1 MSLAGKKALI
11 CIVFLFG
18 LLIFSSV
25 LSNVDATVEWA
36 RAYSFGADD
45 RARPV
50 FQTSDGGF
58 ILGGR
63 TQSSALIVKVDF
75 SGNLLW
81 NKTYGG
87 AYPGNLYA
95 VVQTADG
102 GYAAA
107 GTLNVTNEEFWLF
120 KTDSL
125 GNLLWEKTYGGS
137 YNDELYSMIQ
147 TSDGGF
153 LLAGCTA
160 SFGTGSQPDLWMVKT
175 DANGNAQWDRRYG
188 DSVEDCAYSVV
199 QTTDGGY
206 AMAGQINSHFC
217 WLVKTDSSG
226 LMQWN
231 KTFGDSLLTTIGSSL
246 VQASDLGYAIC
257 GYGNVSLNTN
267 YDFILIKTDSSGNM
281 NWNRSYGGTQEEF
294 GRAIIRTIDG
304 GYAMGGY
311 TESFGSGIRD
321 AWLVKTDG
329 NGNMQWNQTL
339 GGSDSDVANSL
350 IQTSDGG
357 YALAGTTLSY
367 GVTNRS
373 FFLVKVDSYGPYP
386 SPTPTVA
393 PTPTPTPAATP
404 TPSPIPT
411 PTPSPTPSPTPEPT
425 PTPTPLPTPTP
436 SPSPSSDAS
445 GIMSTVWVPP
455 PSNAAVATVVSVAA
469 VGMVSLAFAAV
480 SPAAGAPA
488 EGVAGK
494 IAERVKD
501 LFPNSLKKWL
511 EHFVSSKRKLEIVE
525 REGSPFVPTKPEILA
540 YVLSTLILALS
551 FAYVK
556 ANNLPEIVTALP
568 TILATSI
575 LVGFV
580 KTFVSIVYARRRGVW
595 TEHKIWY
602 FGLATFLVTTF
613 AFRVPFSSPTRSV
626 HCGPKYTKRLAAI
639 LSLVSIFVSLVFAGF
654 FSLLLFSGFAV
665 IGGTGLAMC
674 IIGAFFDT
682 MPISPMSGKGIF
694 DYKKSLWAALFITTL
709 ALYVV
714 WLMLV

>member
-1 MSLAGKKALI
+1 
-11 CIVFLFG
+11 
-18 LLIFSSV
+18 
-25 LSNVDATVEWA
+25 
-36 RAYSFGADD
+36 
-45 RARPV
+45 
-50 FQTSDGGF
+50 
-58 ILGGR
+58 
-63 TQSSALIVKVDF
+63 
-75 SGNLLW
+75 
-81 NKTYGG
+81 
-87 AYPGNLYA
+87 
-95 VVQTADG
+95 
-102 GYAAA
+102 
-107 GTLNVTNEEFWLF
+107 
-120 KTDSL
+120 
-125 GNLLWEKTYGGS
+125 
-137 YNDELYSMIQ
+137 
-147 TSDGGF
+147 
-153 LLAGCTA
+153 
-160 SFGTGSQPDLWMVKT
+160 
-175 DANGNAQWDRRYG
+175 
-188 DSVEDCAYSVV
+188 
-199 QTTDGGY
+199 
-206 AMAGQINSHFC
+206 
-217 WLVKTDSSG
+217 
-226 LMQWN
+226 
-231 KTFGDSLLTTIGSSL
+231 
-246 VQASDLGYAIC
+246 
-257 GYGNVSLNTN
+257 
-267 YDFILIKTDSSGNM
+267 
-281 NWNRSYGGTQEEF
+281 
-294 GRAIIRTIDG
+294 
-304 GYAMGGY
+304 
-311 TESFGSGIRD
+311 
-321 AWLVKTDG
+321 
-329 NGNMQWNQTL
+329 
-339 GGSDSDVANSL
+339 
-350 IQTSDGG
+350 
-357 YALAGTTLSY
+357 
-367 GVTNRS
+367 
-373 FFLVKVDSYGPYP
+373 
-386 SPTPTVA
+386 
-393 PTPTPTPAATP
+393 
-404 TPSPIPT
+404 
-411 PTPSPTPSPTPEPT
+411 
-425 PTPTPLPTPTP
+425 
-436 SPSPSSDAS
+436 
-445 GIMSTVWVPP
+445 MSTVWVPP

-665 IGGTGLAMC
+665 IGGTGLEMC

-682 MPISPMSGKGIF
+682 FPVAPLSGKGIF
-694 DYKKSLWAALFITTL
+694 DYKKALWAVLFITTL